1 MMVKLFWVWLI
12 LFVFLLV
19 PSVLSLEEEGFVL
32 VDGED
37 FDLEEG
43 EDFGLG
49 NESGVVSRLENDL
62 LSLEEDLSL
71 LVEQDIPT
79 ARFSSLLN
87 SSRNLFSAQ
96 RALEDAGGVPD
107 FDLVSQKISEL
118 RELRNVAVLSRDE
131 LSALEILVDDFS
143 QEDDGLLQ
151 NFLGTARNEFE
162 TERFE
167 LVLEEVDK
175 AYIRMSELEALD
187 TKLRAAYDATSRNIM
202 DFLYG
207 VRFYLFGFL
216 LFLFLVFIFAR
227 KHVLRFRLRRKIRD
241 LEFRKRVI
249 NDLMANIQKE
259 YFENNSLSESNY
271 HVRSKKY
278 GELIRDL
285 NRQRPI
291 LEERLAMLGGKKKST
306 R

>member
-1 MMVKLFWVWLI
+1 MMVRLFLVWLL

-19 PSVLSLEEEGFVL
+19 PGVLSLVDLEDSVL
-32 VDGED
+32 DGGGD
-37 FDLEEG
+37 FDL
-43 EDFGLG
+43 G
-49 NESGVVSRLENDL
+49 NEGGVVSRLESDL

-71 LVEQDIPT
+71 LVDQDIPVG
-79 ARFSSLLN
+79 RFSSLLN
-87 SSRNLFSAQ
+87 SSWNLFGAQ
-96 RALEDAGGVPD
+96 RALEGAGGVPD
-107 FDLVSQKISEL
+107 FDLVSQRVLEL
-118 RELRNVAVLSRDE
+118 RELRDVAVLSHDE
-131 LSALEILVDDFS
+131 LLALESVVGDFS
-143 QEDDGLLQ
+143 QDDGLLQ

-175 AYIRMSELEALD
+175 AYIRMSELEAFD
-187 TKLRAAYDATSRNIM
+187 TKLRAAYDATSRNIVG
-202 DFLYG
+202 FLYG

-216 LFLFLVFIFAR
+216 LFLFLFFIFAR
-227 KHVLRFRLRRKIRD
+227 KYVLRFRVRRKIRD
-241 LEFRKRVI
+241 LEFRRRVI

-291 LEERLAMLGGKKKST
+291 LEERLAMLGGKKKGM